1 MALVNKIDTNII
13 SKLTKTV
20 GLSAVVSNI
29 TNRQANTL
37 TTVATD
43 TVYTDTLTIAGGVF
57 SIDLNGTLAD
67 PLGDAI
73 VFDKVMLVYIFNNGA
88 NAMTVG
94 GANNIPMLGSGDV
107 LNLAADAYFQY
118 IDQNG
123 ITVTAGTGDLILVSG
138 TNGDTFDIVVIGAA
152 P

>member
-1 MALVNKIDTNII
+1 MALQNKITTDIV

-29 TNRQANTL
+29 SNKQTATL
-37 TTVATD
+37 STSD
-43 TVYTDTLTIAGGVF
+43 TVYTATRTIAGGVV
-57 SIDLNGTLAD
+57 SIDLSGTLDD

-73 VFDKVMLVYIFNNGA
+73 TFATVELVYIYNNGDDP
-88 NAMTVG
+88 MTVG

-107 LNLAADAYFQY
+107 LNLVKDAYFQY
-118 IDQNG
+118 VDPAG
-123 ITVTAGTGDLILVSG
+123 IAVTAGTGDLILVSG
-138 TNGDTFDIVVIGAA
+138 TNGDTFDIVVIGTA

>member
-1 MALVNKIDTNII
+1 MALQNKIDTNIV

-29 TNRQANTL
+29 SNRQSTPL

-43 TVYTDTLTIAGGVF
+43 TVYTATRTIAGGAI
-57 SIDLNGTLAD
+57 SIDLNGTLDD

-73 VFDKVMLVYIFNNGA
+73 VFDKVMLVYIFNNGP

-118 IDQNG
+118 IDETG

>member
-1 MALVNKIDTNII
+1 MALTNKIQTDII
-13 SKLTKTV
+13 SILTKTV
-20 GLSAVVSNI
+20 GLSAVVSDI
-29 TNRQANTL
+29 TNRQSNTL

-43 TVYTDTLTIAGGVF
+43 TVYTATRTIAGGAIN
-57 SIDLNGTLAD
+57 IDLNGTLAD

-73 VFDKVMLVYIFNNGA
+73 VFDKVMLVYIFNNGP

-107 LNLAADAYFQY
+107 LNLAADAYFPY

-123 ITVTAGTGDLILVSG
+123 ITVTAGTGDLITVSG